1 MRTKTPQRLERKDA
15 GGGREVRSF
24 ALQIKAAGDDGTVEG
39 YGSVF
44 GVRDNYD
51 DVIAKGAFIQSL
63 KDHKAAGTMP
73 AMLWQHDADKPIG
86 VWTEMVEDEKGLRIK
101 GQLAMETVKGK
112 EAHALLKMGALNGL
126 SIGFMSKEWAYD
138 RDTEV
143 RTLTAIDLWE
153 VSLVTFPAN
162 EKARVTNVKAI
173 SEDSVARAIKHLKA
187 AIALHVAHMDGS
199 EPTSDESQ
207 MRMMKMMEDA
217 LSALQKSKGADDD
230 DMEDMEGMGKSMSTP
245 KNAERILR
253 DAGFSRSDATA
264 LVSRVM
270 RMGEVRRDSVDSTVA
285 AMKSADR
292 LLRSL
297 TS

>member
-1 MRTKTPQRLERKDA
+1 MRTKTPQRHERKDA
-15 GGGREVRSF
+15 SGGREVRSF

-51 DVIAKGAFIQSL
+51 DVISKGAFVQSL

-162 EKARVTNVKAI
+162 EKARVTNVKSA
-173 SEDSVARAIKHLKA
+173 
-187 AIALHVAHMDGS
+187 
-199 EPTSDESQ
+199 DE
-207 MRMMKMMEDA
+207 MA
-217 LSALQKSKGADDD
+217 
-230 DMEDMEGMGKSMSTP
+230 TP
-245 KNAERILR
+245 KDAEKALR
-253 DAGFSRSDATA
+253 DAGFSKSDATA
-264 LVSRVM
+264 FVSRVM
-270 RMGEVRRDSVDSTVA
+270 RMGEVRSDSANSTAV
-285 AMKSADR
+285 AMKAADR

>member
-1 MRTKTPQRLERKDA
+1 MRTKTQQRPERKDA

-24 ALQIKAAGDDGTVEG
+24 ALQIKAAADDGTVEG

-51 DVIAKGAFIQSL
+51 DVIAKGAFVQSL

-138 RDTEV
+138 RETEV

-162 EKARVTNVKAI
+162 EKARVTNVKSA
-173 SEDSVARAIKHLKA
+173 
-187 AIALHVAHMDGS
+187 
-199 EPTSDESQ
+199 DELQ
-207 MRMMKMMEDA
+207 APKDA
-217 LSALQKSKGADDD
+217 EKV
-230 DMEDMEGMGKSMSTP
+230 
-245 KNAERILR
+245 LR
-253 DAGFSRSDATA
+253 DAGFSKSDATA
-264 LVSRVM
+264 FVSRVM
-270 RMGEVRRDSVDSTVA
+270 RMGEVRSDSANSTAV
-285 AMKSADR
+285 AMKAADR

>member
-1 MRTKTPQRLERKDA
+1 MKTKHFDVGFE
-15 GGGREVRSF
+15 
-24 ALQIKAAGDDGTVEG
+24 IKAVNADGTVEG

-126 SIGFMSKEWAYD
+126 SIGFMAKEWSYD
-138 RDTEV
+138 RETEV

-162 EKARVTNVKAI
+162 EKARVTNVKSA
-173 SEDSVARAIKHLKA
+173 
-187 AIALHVAHMDGS
+187 
-199 EPTSDESQ
+199 DE
-207 MRMMKMMEDA
+207 MA
-217 LSALQKSKGADDD
+217 
-230 DMEDMEGMGKSMSTP
+230 TP
-245 KNAERILR
+245 KDAEKALR
-253 DAGFSRSDATA
+253 DAGFSKSDATA
-264 LVSRVM
+264 FVSRVM
-270 RMGEVRRDSVDSTVA
+270 RMGEERSDSANSTAV
-285 AMKSADR
+285 AMKAADR

>member
-1 MRTKTPQRLERKDA
+1 MKTKHFDVGFE
-15 GGGREVRSF
+15 
-24 ALQIKAAGDDGTVEG
+24 IKAVNADGTVEG

-162 EKARVTNVKAI
+162 ERARVTNVKSA
-173 SEDSVARAIKHLKA
+173 
-187 AIALHVAHMDGS
+187 
-199 EPTSDESQ
+199 DE
-207 MRMMKMMEDA
+207 MA
-217 LSALQKSKGADDD
+217 
-230 DMEDMEGMGKSMSTP
+230 TP
-245 KNAERILR
+245 KDAEKALR
-253 DAGFSRSDATA
+253 DAGFSKSDATA
-264 LVSRVM
+264 FVSRVM
-270 RMGEVRRDSVDSTVA
+270 RMGEVRSDSANSTAV
-285 AMKSADR
+285 AMKAADR

>member
-1 MRTKTPQRLERKDA
+1 MRTKTPQRPERKDA

-86 VWTEMVEDEKGLRIK
+86 VWTDMVEDEKGLRIK

-126 SIGFMSKEWAYD
+126 SIGFVSKEWAYD
-138 RDTEV
+138 SETEV

-162 EKARVTNVKAI
+162 EKARVTNVKSA
-173 SEDSVARAIKHLKA
+173 
-187 AIALHVAHMDGS
+187 
-199 EPTSDESQ
+199 DE
-207 MRMMKMMEDA
+207 MA
-217 LSALQKSKGADDD
+217 
-230 DMEDMEGMGKSMSTP
+230 TP
-245 KNAERILR
+245 KDAEKVLR
-253 DAGFSRSDATA
+253 DAGFSKSDATA
-264 LVSRVM
+264 FVSRVM
-270 RMGEVRRDSVDSTVA
+270 RMGEVRSDSANSTAV
-285 AMKSADR
+285 AMKAADR

>member
-1 MRTKTPQRLERKDA
+1 MKTKHFDVGFE
-15 GGGREVRSF
+15 
-24 ALQIKAAGDDGTVEG
+24 IKAVNADGTVEG

-162 EKARVTNVKAI
+162 EKARVTNVKSAD
-173 SEDSVARAIKHLKA
+173 ELQAPKDAEKA
-187 AIALHVAHMDGS
+187 
-199 EPTSDESQ
+199 
-207 MRMMKMMEDA
+207 
-217 LSALQKSKGADDD
+217 
-230 DMEDMEGMGKSMSTP
+230 
-245 KNAERILR
+245 LR
-253 DAGFSRSDATA
+253 DAGFSKSDATA
-264 LVSRVM
+264 FVSRVM
-270 RMGEVRRDSVDSTVA
+270 RMGEVRSDSANSTAV
-285 AMKSADR
+285 AMKAADR

>member
-1 MRTKTPQRLERKDA
+1 MKTKHFDVGFE
-15 GGGREVRSF
+15 
-24 ALQIKAAGDDGTVEG
+24 IKAVNADGTVEG

-51 DVIAKGAFIQSL
+51 DVISKGAFVQSL

-101 GQLAMETVKGK
+101 GRLALDTVKGK

-162 EKARVTNVKAI
+162 EKARVTNVKSA
-173 SEDSVARAIKHLKA
+173 D
-187 AIALHVAHMDGS
+187 D
-199 EPTSDESQ
+199 
-207 MRMMKMMEDA
+207 
-217 LSALQKSKGADDD
+217 LSA
-230 DMEDMEGMGKSMSTP
+230 P
-245 KNAERILR
+245 KDAEKVLR
-253 DAGFSRSDATA
+253 DAGFSKSDATA
-264 LVSRVM
+264 FVSRVM
-270 RMGEVRRDSVDSTVA
+270 RMGEVRRDSADSTAA
-285 AMKSADR
+285 AMKAADK
-292 LLRSL
+292 LLRAL

>member
-1 MRTKTPQRLERKDA
+1 MKTKHFDVGFE
-15 GGGREVRSF
+15 
-24 ALQIKAAGDDGTVEG
+24 IKAVNADGTVEG

-51 DVIAKGAFIQSL
+51 DVIAKGAFVQSL

-138 RDTEV
+138 RETEV

-162 EKARVTNVKAI
+162 EKARVTNVK
-173 SEDSVARAIKHLKA
+173 
-187 AIALHVAHMDGS
+187 
-199 EPTSDESQ
+199 
-207 MRMMKMMEDA
+207 
-217 LSALQKSKGADDD
+217 SANEMA
-230 DMEDMEGMGKSMSTP
+230 TP
-245 KNAERILR
+245 KDAEKVLR
-253 DAGFSRSDATA
+253 DAGFSKSDATA
-264 LVSRVM
+264 FVSRVM
-270 RMGEVRRDSVDSTVA
+270 RMGEVRSDSANSTAV
-285 AMKSADR
+285 AMKAADR

>member
-1 MRTKTPQRLERKDA
+1 MKTKHFDVGFE
-15 GGGREVRSF
+15 
-24 ALQIKAAGDDGTVEG
+24 IKAVNADGTVEG

-51 DVIAKGAFIQSL
+51 DVISKGAFVQSL

-86 VWTEMVEDEKGLRIK
+86 IWTEMVEDEKGLRIK

-138 RDTEV
+138 RETEV

-162 EKARVTNVKAI
+162 EKARVTNVKSA
-173 SEDSVARAIKHLKA
+173 
-187 AIALHVAHMDGS
+187 
-199 EPTSDESQ
+199 DE
-207 MRMMKMMEDA
+207 MA
-217 LSALQKSKGADDD
+217 
-230 DMEDMEGMGKSMSTP
+230 TP
-245 KNAERILR
+245 KDAEKALR
-253 DAGFSRSDATA
+253 DAGFSKSDATA
-264 LVSRVM
+264 FVSRVM
-270 RMGEVRRDSVDSTVA
+270 RMGEVRSDSANSTAV
-285 AMKSADR
+285 AMKAADR

>member
-1 MRTKTPQRLERKDA
+1 MKTKHFDVGFE
-15 GGGREVRSF
+15 
-24 ALQIKAAGDDGTVEG
+24 IKAVNADGTVEG

-162 EKARVTNVKAI
+162 EKARVTNVKSA
-173 SEDSVARAIKHLKA
+173 
-187 AIALHVAHMDGS
+187 
-199 EPTSDESQ
+199 DE
-207 MRMMKMMEDA
+207 MA
-217 LSALQKSKGADDD
+217 
-230 DMEDMEGMGKSMSTP
+230 TP
-245 KNAERILR
+245 KDAEKVLR
-253 DAGFSRSDATA
+253 DAGFSKSDATA
-264 LVSRVM
+264 FVSRVM
-270 RMGEVRRDSVDSTVA
+270 RMGEVRSDSANSTVV
-285 AMKSADR
+285 AMKAADR

-297 TS
+297 TSY

>member
-1 MRTKTPQRLERKDA
+1 MQKKNPQRLERKDA
-15 GGGREVRSF
+15 AGGREVRSF
-24 ALQIKAAGDDGTVEG
+24 ALQIKATGDDGTVEG

-126 SIGFMSKEWAYD
+126 SIGFMSKEWSYD
-138 RDTEV
+138 RETEV

-162 EKARVTNVKAI
+162 EKARVTNVKSA
-173 SEDSVARAIKHLKA
+173 
-187 AIALHVAHMDGS
+187 
-199 EPTSDESQ
+199 DELQ
-207 MRMMKMMEDA
+207 APKDA
-217 LSALQKSKGADDD
+217 EKV
-230 DMEDMEGMGKSMSTP
+230 
-245 KNAERILR
+245 LR
-253 DAGFSRSDATA
+253 DAGFSKSDATA
-264 LVSRVM
+264 FVSRVM

>member
-1 MRTKTPQRLERKDA
+1 MHKQKPERKDA
-15 GGGREVRSF
+15 RAGREVRSF
-24 ALQIKAAGDDGTVEG
+24 ALQIKATGEDGTVEG

-126 SIGFMSKEWAYD
+126 SIGFMSKEWSYD
-138 RDTEV
+138 RETEV

-162 EKARVTNVKAI
+162 EKARVTNVKSA
-173 SEDSVARAIKHLKA
+173 
-187 AIALHVAHMDGS
+187 
-199 EPTSDESQ
+199 DE
-207 MRMMKMMEDA
+207 MA
-217 LSALQKSKGADDD
+217 
-230 DMEDMEGMGKSMSTP
+230 TP
-245 KNAERILR
+245 KDAEKALR
-253 DAGFSRSDATA
+253 DAGFSKSDATA
-264 LVSRVM
+264 FVSRVM
-270 RMGEVRRDSVDSTVA
+270 RMGEVRSDSANSTAV
-285 AMKSADR
+285 AMKAADR

>member
-1 MRTKTPQRLERKDA
+1 MKTKHFDVGFE
-15 GGGREVRSF
+15 
-24 ALQIKAAGDDGTVEG
+24 IKAVNADGTVEG

-126 SIGFMSKEWAYD
+126 SIGFMSKEWSYD

-162 EKARVTNVKAI
+162 EKARVTNVKSA
-173 SEDSVARAIKHLKA
+173 
-187 AIALHVAHMDGS
+187 
-199 EPTSDESQ
+199 DELQ
-207 MRMMKMMEDA
+207 APKDA
-217 LSALQKSKGADDD
+217 EKV
-230 DMEDMEGMGKSMSTP
+230 
-245 KNAERILR
+245 LR
-253 DAGFSRSDATA
+253 DAGFSKSDATA
-264 LVSRVM
+264 FVSRVM

>member
-1 MRTKTPQRLERKDA
+1 MQKKNPQRLERKDA

-162 EKARVTNVKAI
+162 EKARVTNVKSA
-173 SEDSVARAIKHLKA
+173 
-187 AIALHVAHMDGS
+187 
-199 EPTSDESQ
+199 DE
-207 MRMMKMMEDA
+207 MA
-217 LSALQKSKGADDD
+217 
-230 DMEDMEGMGKSMSTP
+230 TP
-245 KNAERILR
+245 KDAEKALR
-253 DAGFSRSDATA
+253 DAGFSKSDATA
-264 LVSRVM
+264 FVSRVM
-270 RMGEVRRDSVDSTVA
+270 RMGEVRSDSANSTAV
-285 AMKSADR
+285 AMKAADR